1 MNLFSN
7 LFLFSSIHGGFIIL
21 VILFQNK
28 RKFNENVFLIALLT
42 IITGYV
48 LREYV
53 YLLGHFET
61 FPHLMAVF
69 VPFLYLIGPCYY
81 FYVKTSIAN
90 EVSFKRKDI
99 WHILPALICFLTILP
114 FYAKSGSEKLAL
126 FSAPAPGHLELNTNR
141 IFYYG
146 FMLLSW
152 FYYAWKSFGL
162 IKKKMEVFDGRT
174 LKPVSARLNWLKNYT
189 IVFLLFLFIFLVAQ
203 LIFVFSDFHPYYVM
217 LSTVLASS
225 FLIHFVGYWALR
237 ESRITNSINH
247 KAEELLIP
255 ASRAREIKEQILQLL
270 EDEKVYTNGELSIND
285 FSQRLSINTKYLS
298 QLINAEFNC
307 SMTSLINSYRVN
319 ASKELIM
326 NEDYGHLNF
335 LGIANKVGFNTK
347 NTFTRAFKR
356 HTGMTPSQFKMRRN

>member
-114 FYAKSGSEKLAL
+114 FYAKSGSEKLAQ
-126 FSAPAPGHLELNTNR
+126 
-141 IFYYG
+141 I
-146 FMLLSW
+146 
-152 FYYAWKSFGL
+152 
-162 IKKKMEVFDGRT
+162 GR
-174 LKPVSARLNWLKNYT
+174 
-189 IVFLLFLFIFLVAQ
+189 
-203 LIFVFSDFHPYYVM
+203 
-217 LSTVLASS
+217 ASC
-225 FLIHFVGYWALR
+225 R
-237 ESRITNSINH
+237 E
-247 KAEELLIP
+247 
-255 ASRAREIKEQILQLL
+255 
-270 EDEKVYTNGELSIND
+270 
-285 FSQRLSINTKYLS
+285 
-298 QLINAEFNC
+298 
-307 SMTSLINSYRVN
+307 RV
-319 ASKELIM
+319 
-326 NEDYGHLNF
+326 
-335 LGIANKVGFNTK
+335 
-347 NTFTRAFKR
+347 
-356 HTGMTPSQFKMRRN
+356 